1 MANIVELIQGLK
13 VQYLDTCNNIS
24 LLNSQIRE
32 IEKIKRDTKNKVPAK
47 FRKTYSTEPYD
58 RYITELKR
66 DRAYQEIL
74 KRRIELK
81 IDTLAEFF
89 NRFV

>member
-13 VQYLDTCNNIS
+13 VQYLNTCNNIS
-24 LLNSQIRE
+24 LLNNQIRE

-58 RYITELKR
+58 RYIADLKR
-66 DRAYQEIL
+66 DRAYQEII
-74 KRRIELK
+74 KRGIELK
-81 IDTLAEFF
+81 IDKLAEFF